1 MMKCILKS
9 LKAMIQMIIERTV
22 DMTDHNSQSNGESS
36 FFAIISRMKY
46 IDRWALMRNTH
57 SESLSEHSLDTAII
71 AHALAVIRNK
81 RFGGNVNPERA
92 ALLAL
97 FHDVPEVITGDMP
110 TPVKYFSDEIRT
122 AYADVESAAE
132 KHLLSL
138 LPEDIRDDYRPLLT
152 HECEEAELLRLVKCA
167 DKLSALIKCI
177 EEEKAC
183 NREFSAAKASTVKAI
198 RALGLPEGIEFLE
211 KFIPAFELTLDDQN
225 M

>member
-1 MMKCILKS
+1 MEKNDNFI
-9 LKAMIQMIIERTV
+9 R
-22 DMTDHNSQSNGESS
+22 QSGGSS

-57 SESLSEHSLDTAII
+57 SESLTEHSLDTAVI
-71 AHALAVIRNK
+71 AHALAVLRNK

-92 ALLAL
+92 ALLAI

-110 TPVKYFSDEIRT
+110 TPVKYFSREIRN
-122 AYADVESAAE
+122 AYAGVESAAE
-132 KHLLSL
+132 ERLLSL
-138 LPEDIRDDYRPLLT
+138 LPEDMRGEYAPLIN
-152 HECEEAELLRLVKCA
+152 HKGEDGELLRLVKCA

-177 EEEKAC
+177 EEEKAY
-183 NREFSAAKASTVKAI
+183 NREFSAAKTSTEKAI
-198 RALGLPEGIEFLE
+198 REMGLPEGIEFLE

>member
-1 MMKCILKS
+1 MSITEHS
-9 LKAMIQMIIERTV
+9 LKNA
-22 DMTDHNSQSNGESS
+22 GGSS

-46 IDRWALMRNTH
+46 IDRWALMRNTQ

-81 RFGGNVNPERA
+81 RFGGSVNPERA

-110 TPVKYFSDEIRT
+110 TPVKYFSDEIRH

-132 KHLLSL
+132 SRLLSL
-138 LPEDIRDDYRPLLT
+138 LPEDMRGEYDSLIT
-152 HECEEAELLRLVKCA
+152 HKGEDAELLRIVKCA

-183 NREFSAAKASTVKAI
+183 NREFSAAKASTIKAI
-198 RALGLPEGIEFLE
+198 KELGLPEGIEFLE
-211 KFIPAFELTLDDQN
+211 KFIPPFALTLDDQN

>member
-1 MMKCILKS
+1 M
-9 LKAMIQMIIERTV
+9 E
-22 DMTDHNSQSNGESS
+22 NSGVSREGSS

-57 SESLSEHSLDTAII
+57 SENLSEHSLDTAII

-92 ALLAL
+92 ALLAI

-110 TPVKYFSDEIRT
+110 TPVQYFSSEIRN
-122 AYADVESAAE
+122 AYAGVESAAE
-132 KHLLSL
+132 NRLLSL
-138 LPEDIRDDYRPLLT
+138 LPEDMRSEYFPLIT
-152 HECEEAELLRLVKCA
+152 HEREDAELLRIVKCA
-167 DKLSALIKCI
+167 DKLSALVKCI

-183 NREFSAAKASTVKAI
+183 NKEFSAAKASTVQSI
-198 RALGLPEGIEFLE
+198 REMELPEGIEFLE
-211 KFIPAFELTLDDQN
+211 KFIPPFELTLDDQN

>member
-1 MMKCILKS
+1 M
-9 LKAMIQMIIERTV
+9 E
-22 DMTDHNSQSNGESS
+22 NSGVSREGSS

-57 SESLSEHSLDTAII
+57 SENLSEHSLDTAII

-92 ALLAL
+92 ALLAI

-110 TPVKYFSDEIRT
+110 TPVKYFSSEIRN
-122 AYADVESAAE
+122 AYAGVESAAE
-132 KHLLSL
+132 NRLLSL
-138 LPEDIRDDYRPLLT
+138 LPEDMRSEYFPLIT
-152 HECEEAELLRLVKCA
+152 HEREDAELLRIVKCA
-167 DKLSALIKCI
+167 DKLSALVKCI

-183 NREFSAAKASTVKAI
+183 NKDFSAAKASTVQSI
-198 RALGLPEGIEFLE
+198 REMELPEGIEFLE
-211 KFIPAFELTLDDQN
+211 KFIPPFELTLDDQN

>member
-1 MMKCILKS
+1 MEQS
-9 LKAMIQMIIERTV
+9 SGNKA
-22 DMTDHNSQSNGESS
+22 ESS

-57 SESLSEHSLDTAII
+57 SENLSEHSLDTAII

-81 RFGGNVNPERA
+81 RFGGSVNPERA
-92 ALLAL
+92 ALLAI

-110 TPVKYFSDEIRT
+110 TPVKYFSSEIRT
-122 AYADVESAAE
+122 AYAGVESAAE
-132 KHLLSL
+132 HRLLSL
-138 LPEDIRDDYRPLLT
+138 LPADMRGEYVPLIT
-152 HECEEAELLRLVKCA
+152 HEGEDAELLRIVKCA
-167 DKLSALIKCI
+167 DKLSALVKCI

-183 NREFSAAKASTVKAI
+183 NKEFTAAKAATIESI
-198 RALGLPEGIEFLE
+198 REMNMPEGIEFLE

>member
-1 MMKCILKS
+1 M
-9 LKAMIQMIIERTV
+9 E
-22 DMTDHNSQSNGESS
+22 NSGVSREGSS

-57 SESLSEHSLDTAII
+57 SENLSEHSLDTAII

-92 ALLAL
+92 ALLAI

-110 TPVKYFSDEIRT
+110 TPVKYFSSEIRN
-122 AYADVESAAE
+122 AYAGVESAAE
-132 KHLLSL
+132 NRLLSL
-138 LPEDIRDDYRPLLT
+138 LPEDMRSEYFPLIT
-152 HECEEAELLRLVKCA
+152 HEREDAELLRIVKCA
-167 DKLSALIKCI
+167 DKLSALVKCI

-183 NREFSAAKASTVKAI
+183 NKEFSAAKASTVQSI
-198 RALGLPEGIEFLE
+198 REMELPEGIEFLE
-211 KFIPAFELTLDDQN
+211 KFIPPFELTLDDQN